1 MVMRDREIKDRYVR
15 KDVTIK
21 ILAELNACD
30 EEDIRRILKK
40 QGVDV
45 PKKERKKGGRRLR
58 HGRNAPRNVLRPAG
72 REPT

>member
-1 MVMRDREIKDRYVR
+1 MQETFLKVLDKIENYEGEAENMVMRDREIKDRYVR

-45 PKKERKKGGRRLR
+45 PKKERKKR
-58 HGRNAPRNVLRPAG
+58 V
-72 REPT
+72 

>member
-15 KDVTIK
+15 KGVTIK

-45 PKKERKKGGRRLR
+45 PKGITKEAPTQQHRR
-58 HGRNAPRNVLRPAG
+58 
-72 REPT
+72 

>member
-15 KDVTIK
+15 RGVTVK

-45 PKKERKKGGRRLR
+45 PKKERKKRL
-58 HGRNAPRNVLRPAG
+58 
-72 REPT
+72 

>member
-15 KDVTIK
+15 KGVAIK

-45 PKKERKKGGRRLR
+45 PKKERKKR
-58 HGRNAPRNVLRPAG
+58 V
-72 REPT
+72 

>member
-15 KDVTIK
+15 KGVTIK
-21 ILAELNACD
+21 ILAELNTCD

-45 PKKERKKGGRRLR
+45 PKKKERKKR
-58 HGRNAPRNVLRPAG
+58 V
-72 REPT
+72 

>member
-15 KDVTIK
+15 KGVTIK

-30 EEDIRRILKK
+30 EENIRRILKK

-45 PKKERKKGGRRLR
+45 PKKKERKSGYDIRR
-58 HGRNAPRNVLRPAG
+58 
-72 REPT
+72 TI

>member
-15 KDVTIK
+15 KGVTIK
-21 ILAELNACD
+21 ILTELNACD

-45 PKKERKKGGRRLR
+45 PKKKKGKSGYDIRR
-58 HGRNAPRNVLRPAG
+58 
-72 REPT
+72 TI